1 LASGEIIA
9 FCGRV
14 TDAGPPQDLEGPRNI
29 GARRALGEIAFC
41 TQRRQFFATATL
53 INWFSATPSV
63 SASLRAAA
71 NSWLGHD
78 AEARA
83 AIAGLL
89 KLKPGLTMQQVT
101 SIKFSDDPQFQR
113 EAQRMFEGLRKAGLP
128 EGEAKMN

>member
-1 LASGEIIA
+1 MASGEIIA

-14 TDAGPPQDLEGPRNI
+14 TDAGPLQDLEGPNI

-83 AIAGLL
+83 AVAGLL

-113 EAQRMFEGLRKAGLP
+113 EAQRMFEGLRKGGAAGGGGKD
-128 EGEAKMN
+128 E